1 MLRALRNLARLVV
14 IGWTL
19 ARYDALVLAEMAGV
33 APGLIRLG
41 RRIARSDIEG
51 RPGQR
56 LARAFETLGP
66 SFIKL
71 GQILST
77 RSDLIGDEVAGDLA
91 LLRDSL
97 PPFSAAQARAI
108 VAEELGAPVE
118 TLFRSFDEQAV
129 AAASIAQVHFAV
141 TTEGQEVAVKVL
153 RPGVVEAFA
162 RDLDLFYWLGEQIE
176 RLRPSLRRLKPLE
189 VADTLS
195 QTVQMEMDLRFEAAA
210 ASELGE
216 NFRGDP
222 GFRVPEVDWR
232 RTARRVLTIQRIA
245 GIAIDRREEIIAAG
259 HNIDLIL
266 TRAAESFFQ
275 QVFRDGFFHADLH
288 PGNLF
293 VAQDGAIVVIDFG
306 IMGRLDRKTR
316 DYLAEM
322 LIGFLT
328 RDYRRVAEVH
338 FQAGYV
344 PDTKSVDAFTQACRS
359 IGEPILEKPLN
370 QISIARLLGQLFKIT
385 EQFDME
391 VQPQLL
397 LLQKTMLVAEGVGRK
412 LNPDVNL
419 WEMARPLIE
428 DWMVRKNAP
437 DQRIRDFMTDAKE
450 NLERIPRLLA
460 ETEKATQAILEGG
473 IKLSPE
479 TIRTLRGE
487 DSGKVPWTLV
497 IAVVALAAAVVALAR

>member
-1 MLRALRNLARLVV
+1 
-14 IGWTL
+14 
-19 ARYDALVLAEMAGV
+19 
-33 APGLIRLG
+33 
-41 RRIARSDIEG
+41 
-51 RPGQR
+51 
-56 LARAFETLGP
+56 
-66 SFIKL
+66 
-71 GQILST
+71 
-77 RSDLIGDEVAGDLA
+77 
-91 LLRDSL
+91 
-97 PPFSAAQARAI
+97 
-108 VAEELGAPVE
+108 
-118 TLFRSFDEQAV
+118 
-129 AAASIAQVHFAV
+129 
-141 TTEGQEVAVKVL
+141 
-153 RPGVVEAFA
+153 
-162 RDLDLFYWLGEQIE
+162 
-176 RLRPSLRRLKPLE
+176 
-189 VADTLS
+189 
-195 QTVQMEMDLRFEAAA
+195 
-210 ASELGE
+210 
-216 NFRGDP
+216 
-222 GFRVPEVDWR
+222 
-232 RTARRVLTIQRIA
+232 
-245 GIAIDRREEIIAAG
+245 
-259 HNIDLIL
+259 
-266 TRAAESFFQ
+266 
-275 QVFRDGFFHADLH
+275 
-288 PGNLF
+288 
-293 VAQDGAIVVIDFG
+293 
-306 IMGRLDRKTR
+306 
-316 DYLAEM
+316 M

>member
-1 MLRALRNLARLVV
+1 MIRAARNLARLAV

-19 ARYDALVLAEMAGV
+19 ARHDALVLAEMAGV
-33 APGLIRLG
+33 APGLIGLTRRL
-41 RRIARSDIEG
+41 ARQDIHG

-56 LARAFETLGP
+56 LALAFEALGP

-77 RSDLIGDEVAGDLA
+77 RSDLIGEEVAADLA
-91 LLRDSL
+91 LLRDNL
-97 PPFSAAQARAI
+97 PPFPAAEARAI
-108 VAEELGAPVE
+108 VAEELGAPVA
-118 TLFRSFDEQAV
+118 TLYQRFDDVPV

-141 TTEGQEVAVKVL
+141 TTEGQDVAVKVL
-153 RPGVVEAFA
+153 RPGVAEAFA
-162 RDLDLFYWLGEQIE
+162 RDLDLFFWLGEQIE
-176 RLRPSLRRLKPLE
+176 RLQPSYRRLRPLE
-189 VADTLS
+189 VAATLAQS
-195 QTVQMEMDLRFEAAA
+195 VHLEMDLRYEAAA
-210 ASELGE
+210 ASELAE
-216 NFRGDP
+216 NFRDDP
-222 GFRVPEVDWR
+222 YFHVPAVDWR
-232 RTARRVLTIQRIA
+232 RTARRVLTIQRIE
-245 GIAIDRREEIIAAG
+245 GIPLDRRDQIIAAG
-259 HNIDLIL
+259 HDVNLL
-266 TRAAESFFQ
+266 LERAASAFFRQ
-275 QVFRDGFFHADLH
+275 AFRDGFFHADLH

-293 VAQDGAIVVIDFG
+293 VAPDGAIVVIDFG

-322 LIGFLT
+322 LMGFLT

-338 FQAGYV
+338 FKAGYV
-344 PDTKSVDAFTQACRS
+344 PATKSVDAFTQACRS

-385 EQFDME
+385 EQFDMA

-419 WEMARPLIE
+419 WETARPLIE
-428 DWMVRKNAP
+428 DWMLAKHAP
-437 DQRIRDFMTDAKE
+437 DQRVRDFLTDAKE
-450 NLERIPRLLA
+450 SLERIPRLLA

-487 DSGKVPWTLV
+487 DSSRVSWTLV
-497 IAVVALAAAVVALAR
+497 LAVIALAIAVVALAR